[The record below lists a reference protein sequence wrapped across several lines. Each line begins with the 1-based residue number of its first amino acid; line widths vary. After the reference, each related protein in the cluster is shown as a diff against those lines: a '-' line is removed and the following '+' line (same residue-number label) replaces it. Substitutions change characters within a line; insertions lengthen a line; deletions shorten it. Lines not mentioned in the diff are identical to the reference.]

1 MAIEEPEY
9 EILLT
14 SGEVEV
20 RAYKPYIVATVS
32 VSGAAADRQAFRIL
46 ANYIFGGNKTSQKM
60 AMTAPVESRG
70 GDYAF
75 VMESR
80 FSMDELPE
88 PIREGKV
95 QDVDAAEKALVRK
108 PRIGDTREA
117 PFVPAMPPPS
127 ATTRYVPGARS
138 GSRISELP
146 VFTSADTTYAGSD
159 PGTPFRASASH
170 AWVQAWHAELGWVG
184 LDPTNDK
191 LVDWQYVRVALGRDY
206 GDVRPVRGV
215 FRGSGEQ
222 TLSVAVEMTRL
233 DR

>member
-88 PIREGKV
+88 PNDERIQLRAKPPRVVGVRRFSGRWSDRNIRNNEA
-95 QDVDAAEKALVRK
+95 QLLADLAALGIEVTGSPELARYNS
-108 PRIGDTREA
+108 
-117 PFVPAMPPPS
+117 PFTPWFLRRNEIIVP
-127 ATTRYVPGARS
+127 
-138 GSRISELP
+138 
-146 VFTSADTTYAGSD
+146 
-159 PGTPFRASASH
+159 
-170 AWVQAWHAELGWVG
+170 
-184 LDPTNDK
+184 
-191 LVDWQYVRVALGRDY
+191 VDWQS
-206 GDVRPVRGV
+206 
-215 FRGSGEQ
+215 FERGSVIAGE
-222 TLSVAVEMTRL
+222 SPARL
-233 DR
+233 

>member
-80 FSMDELPE
+80 FSMARPSMVASTSALSSM
-88 PIREGKV
+88 
-95 QDVDAAEKALVRK
+95 AAMSLAS
-108 PRIGDTREA
+108 
-117 PFVPAMPPPS
+117 S
-127 ATTRYVPGARS
+127 ATASRS
-138 GSRISELP
+138 
-146 VFTSADTTYAGSD
+146 
-159 PGTPFRASASH
+159 
-170 AWVQAWHAELGWVG
+170 
-184 LDPTNDK
+184 
-191 LVDWQYVRVALGRDY
+191 AL
-206 GDVRPVRGV
+206 
-215 FRGSGEQ
+215 E
-222 TLSVAVEMTRL
+222 
-233 DR
+233 